1 MTAGR
6 PPLIVVD
13 AADRLDATA
22 DRLRSDGWR
31 IADDLRA
38 PPLDLARTVVRGVID
53 RPELVEAAVLVAA
66 WGGGLLVAVDGL
78 AEHARHRLLDDLG
91 RIGPVDRSSA
101 AVPLAT
107 DPAENDGLRLLE
119 LIAEGR
125 SLGEA
130 ARELSLSR
138 RTADR
143 RLAAARGALGVEST
157 TAAIAALSRRRSPR
171 P

>member
-1 MTAGR
+1 MTAR
-6 PPLIVVD
+6 RAPLIVVD
-13 AADRLDATA
+13 AAESLDATA

-38 PPLDLARTVVRGVID
+38 PPLDLARTVIRGVID
-53 RPELVEAAVLVAA
+53 RPELAEAAVLVAA

-78 AEHARHRLLDDLG
+78 AEHARHRLLDDLH
-91 RIGPVDRSSA
+91 RIGPVDRSA

-107 DPAENDGLRLLE
+107 DPAENDGLRLLD

-130 ARELSLSR
+130 ARELNMSR

-143 RLAAARGALGVEST
+143 RLAAARAALGVGST
-157 TAAIAALSRRRSPR
+157 AAAIAALSKGRSPR